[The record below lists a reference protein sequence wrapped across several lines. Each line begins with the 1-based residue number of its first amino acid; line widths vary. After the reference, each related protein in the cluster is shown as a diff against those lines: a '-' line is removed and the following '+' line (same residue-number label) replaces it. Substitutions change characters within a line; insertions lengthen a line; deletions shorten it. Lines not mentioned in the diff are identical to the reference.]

1 MLPGTAQNAG
11 QVMRPYRSRQ
21 YEVGIKYDEAGI
33 QSSLALFQITKP
45 SGAIDGNNTF
55 NSNSEQRNRGIELNI
70 SHEPLDNLRM
80 SGSLSLIDAELTNS
94 PTTGVR
100 GNKPVGVSPIQA
112 NTSVEY
118 DLPVLR
124 GLSLNS
130 HVNYSGKQYVNQAN
144 TQSIRSWTT
153 VDMGAA
159 YKTRVY
165 GTPATFR
172 FDVQNVLDRHYW
184 AGVASYSTIAQGA
197 PRTFLASVTIDF

>member
-1 MLPGTAQNAG
+1 
-11 QVMRPYRSRQ
+11 MRPYRSRQ

-118 DLPVLR
+118 DL
-124 GLSLNS
+124 LS
-130 HVNYSGKQYVNQAN
+130 
-144 TQSIRSWTT
+144 
-153 VDMGAA
+153 
-159 YKTRVY
+159 Y
-165 GTPATFR
+165 GDCP
-172 FDVQNVLDRHYW
+172 
-184 AGVASYSTIAQGA
+184 
-197 PRTFLASVTIDF
+197 

>member
-1 MLPGTAQNAG
+1 
-11 QVMRPYRSRQ
+11 
-21 YEVGIKYDEAGI
+21 
-33 QSSLALFQITKP
+33 
-45 SGAIDGNNTF
+45 
-55 NSNSEQRNRGIELNI
+55 
-70 SHEPLDNLRM
+70 M

-153 VDMGAA
+153 VDMGLPIKRVFTVHRQLSALMF
-159 YKTRVY
+159 KTC
-165 GTPATFR
+165 
-172 FDVQNVLDRHYW
+172 
-184 AGVASYSTIAQGA
+184 
-197 PRTFLASVTIDF
+197 